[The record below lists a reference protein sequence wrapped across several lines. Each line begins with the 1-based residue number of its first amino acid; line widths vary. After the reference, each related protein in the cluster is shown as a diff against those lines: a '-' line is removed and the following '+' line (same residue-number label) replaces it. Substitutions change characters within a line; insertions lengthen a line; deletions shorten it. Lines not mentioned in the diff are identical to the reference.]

1 MRPGDLVGV
10 SRWTSLIALARGGVS
25 TTGNLLFLALILAA
39 CLEFPFGA
47 SVHAQAVQTAQ
58 APSTQQPVQLPADMK
73 PLELDQPVERELKG
87 DDVQRYEIHLAAGEF
102 LHVSTTQKGIHLLVA
117 LFRANGE
124 MLIQAERPNGDFG
137 LVPLSAVVDAQGI
150 YVLSVEAGPDTAASG
165 HYEIRITAERA
176 PTAEDLK
183 RLEAERVFLDGLNQS
198 NSADPQTM
206 QKIIGQWEPI
216 LPIWRSLHDDNEE
229 ALMEGAL
236 GVLYGKS
243 GSIDKAIDYENQA
256 LKIWRALGDR
266 NGEAFTL
273 NFIGYFYSE
282 TPDKQK
288 AIDSYLLALPLQ
300 QATGDTRGQIV
311 TLNSL
316 GNLYHGAG
324 NKQKAFEAY
333 QQDLVLAHDLDDHLA
348 EATALKE
355 IGFVVKE
362 SGNDKLAL
370 ESFEEAVQ
378 FWRDAKDDASA
389 AGLLESMSLL
399 HSRLGQRQKAVDDL
413 VEAVSLWHEAGDTH
427 SEGKSLV
434 GLGSLY
440 DDIGDRQNALE
451 AFNKALPLLHS
462 SGNRNDEAVA
472 LNDIGL
478 VYAAIGEGQ
487 KALDYYNQAL
497 SLPGA
502 SDENS
507 GQTGITLG
515 NIATVL
521 SSLGE
526 KQKALEYL
534 NRALALVRKAGLRDQ
549 EGSTLQNLAALDVTI
564 GDMQG
569 ALDNYK
575 QALELERATGDQRAE
590 ATTLSN
596 LGNLAFELGE
606 KQKALDYFNQALPL
620 ERSTDDKNQEATTLN
635 NIGYAYVH
643 MNQGDQAVDA
653 YTQALALLV
662 AVGDRAGEASTLNNI
677 GTLYETL
684 GEPEVA
690 LSNYEKALNIAR
702 DVGDR
707 SEEAG
712 SLARIGNVAYKLH
725 QADRALDSL
734 NQAIAIAVEI
744 RNPLLQ
750 SEILDDLKEYWSAQ
764 DRPEVAVFFGKQEID
779 RIQEIRMNIRGLQE
793 TTQQS
798 FLKSNEEAYREVADL
813 LMSLG
818 RLPEAE
824 QVLGLLKNEEYFE
837 FIRRD
842 GSDASSLTAPVTL
855 TKPEAD
861 ANAKYGE
868 LSASVTAIGSEWAAL
883 RAKPSR
889 TPEEDA
895 HLAELSGKLKQANAQ
910 WSQFLDGLY
919 AELGKAKPAQDIVG
933 QIQENT
939 NGMQDV
945 LRHLDPGTVA
955 LYTLVGEDKYR
966 VIVVTPT
973 VMQAREYPIRAADLR
988 KKVLAFRQALDQP
1001 QSDPIPLAQE
1011 LYRIL
1016 VGPVERDL
1024 EGANAKT
1031 LMWSLDDVLRYLP
1044 VAALHD
1050 GKDYLVAKYRNEV
1063 FTPASL
1069 SHLTERPDVES
1080 WRGLAMGVSQAYGNF
1095 PALPSVSGELN
1106 RVVRDPHADNKD
1118 GVMPGEVMLN
1128 AAFTEDAMKKALA
1141 DGYPLIHIASHF
1153 AFQPGNETDSFL
1165 LLGGTNA
1172 DGTHLTL
1179 AEIRKDP
1186 ELTFTDTQLLT
1197 LSACDTAMGG
1207 ASGDGREVD
1216 GLGTLAQQK
1225 GAKAV
1230 VASLWEVNDASTGF
1244 LMQEFYRLWI
1254 TNAGMPKAEAL
1265 REAQIALLH
1274 GEIKRSGTA
1283 TGSNATAANDGT
1295 NSAAQRGLQP
1305 EGSALPKSYTHPY
1318 YWAPFVLIG
1327 NWR

>member
-1 MRPGDLVGV
+1 MKSGDRIGV
-10 SRWTSLIALARGGVS
+10 SRWVSSIDSVQRLRSITGKSLLLAMIS
-25 TTGNLLFLALILAA
+25 TAWAGLL
-39 CLEFPFGA
+39 P
-47 SVHAQAVQTAQ
+47 SRPVRAQDTDSAQ
-58 APSTQQPVQLPADMK
+58 APATHQPEQLPADIK
-73 PLELDQPVERELKG
+73 PLELDKPVERELQAS
-87 DDVQRYEIHLAAGEF
+87 DVHHYEVNLKAGEF
-102 LHVSTTQKGIHLLVA
+102 LHVITTQKGIHLLVA
-117 LFRANGE
+117 LFRTNGE
-124 MLIQAERPNGDFG
+124 KLIQAERPNGDFG
-137 LVPLSAVVDAQGI
+137 LAPISAVVDAQGI
-150 YVLSVEAGPDTAASG
+150 YVLSVNAGPDTATAG
-165 HYEIRITAERA
+165 HYGIKITAERS

-183 RLEAERVFLDGLNQS
+183 RLEAERVFLDGLNQYGS
-198 NSADPQTM
+198 SEPETIK
-206 QKIIGQWEPI
+206 KIIGQWEAT
-216 LPIWRSLHDDNEE
+216 LPIWRTLHDDNEE
-229 ALMEGAL
+229 AMMEGAL
-236 GVLYGKS
+236 AVLYGKS
-243 GSIDKAIDYENQA
+243 GSMDKAIDYENQA
-256 LKIWRALGDR
+256 LKIWRAAGDR

-282 TPDKQK
+282 TPEKQK

-316 GNLYHGAG
+316 GNLYYSTG
-324 NKQKAFEAY
+324 NKQKALEAY
-333 QQDLVLAHDLDDHLA
+333 QQDLALAHDLDDRLA
-348 EATALKE
+348 EATALKD
-355 IGFVVKE
+355 IGFIIHE
-362 SGNDKLAL
+362 NGDDKLAL
-370 ESFEEAVQ
+370 EGFEQAVQ

-389 AGLLESMSLL
+389 AALLESMSPL
-399 HSRLGQRQKAVDDL
+399 HFALGQRQKAVDDF
-413 VEAVSLWHEAGDTH
+413 VEAMSLWHETSDTL
-427 SEGKSLV
+427 SEAKALV

-440 DDIGDRQNALE
+440 DDMGDRQNALE
-451 AFNKALPLLHS
+451 TYNKALPLLRS
-462 SGNRNDEAVA
+462 SRNQNDEAAA

-497 SLPGA
+497 SLLGA
-502 SDENS
+502 NGENS
-507 GQTGITLG
+507 GQTGVTLG
-515 NIATVL
+515 NIATLL

-534 NRALALVRKAGLRDQ
+534 NRALAIVRKAGLRAQ
-549 EGSTLQNLAALDVTI
+549 EGSTLNNLAALDVSI

-569 ALDNYK
+569 ALDNY
-575 QALELERATGDQRAE
+575 QEALALERETGNQRAE

-596 LGNLAFELGE
+596 LGYLSFQLGE

-620 ERSTDDKNQEATTLN
+620 ERSTGDKDQEATTLN
-635 NIGYAYVH
+635 NIGFAYVR
-643 MNQGDQAVDA
+643 MNQAEQGVNA
-653 YTQALALLV
+653 YKQALDLLV
-662 AVGDRAGEASTLNNI
+662 AVGNRSGESSTLNNI
-677 GTLYETL
+677 GNLFEAG
-684 GEPEVA
+684 GESEEA
-690 LSNYEKALNIAR
+690 MANYEKALKIAR
-702 DVGDR
+702 DIGDR
-707 SEEAG
+707 SEEAT
-712 SLARIGNVAYKLH
+712 SLVNIGNVAYKLH
-725 QADRALDSL
+725 QTDRALDSL
-734 NQAIAIAVEI
+734 NQAIAIAVEL

-750 SEILDDLKEYWSAQ
+750 AEILDVLKGYWSAQ

-793 TTQQS
+793 ATRQS
-798 FLKSNEEAYREVADL
+798 FLKSNEDVYREVADL
-813 LMSLG
+813 LISLG

-824 QVLGLLKNEEYFE
+824 QVLDLLKNEEYFE

-842 GSDASSLTAPVTL
+842 GKDASSLTAPVTL
-855 TKPEAD
+855 TKSEAD
-861 ANAKYGE
+861 ANARYGE
-868 LSASVTAIGSEWAAL
+868 LSASVTAIGSEWAEL

-895 HLAELSGKLKQANAQ
+895 HLAALSEKLKQANEQ

-919 AELGKAKPAQDIVG
+919 VELGKAKQAQDIVG

-945 LRHLDPGTVA
+945 LRHLDPGTIA

-966 VIVVTPT
+966 VIVVTPS
-973 VMQAREYPIRAADLR
+973 VMQAREYPISAVDLR

-1001 QSDPIPLAQE
+1001 HSDPMPLAQE

-1044 VAALHD
+1044 VSALHD
-1050 GKDYLVAKYRNEV
+1050 GKDYLVAKYRNEI

-1069 SHLTERPDVES
+1069 SHLTERPDVEA

-1095 PALPSVSGELN
+1095 PALPSVSSELN

-1118 GVMPGEVMLN
+1118 GVMPGEVILN

-1141 DGYPLIHIASHF
+1141 DGYPLVHIASHF

-1165 LLGGTNA
+1165 LLGGKNA
-1172 DGTHLTL
+1172 EGAHLTL

-1186 ELTFTDTQLLT
+1186 DLTFTDTQLLT

-1207 ASGDGREVD
+1207 ATGDGREVD
-1216 GLGTLAQQK
+1216 GLGILAQQK

-1244 LMQEFYRLWI
+1244 LMQEFYRLWM
-1254 TNAGMPKAEAL
+1254 TNAPMPKAEAL
-1265 REAQIALLH
+1265 REAQVALLR
-1274 GEIKRSGTA
+1274 GEIKPSSVAEGSDAKPAGGGTKP
-1283 TGSNATAANDGT
+1283 TAARGIQPDEAT
-1295 NSAAQRGLQP
+1295 PAA
-1305 EGSALPKSYTHPY
+1305 SYAHPY